1 MEKIG
6 GKNRKPYRY
15 ESVTRA
21 LRERYESVTRVFGVF
36 AFLENLCFFV
46 PASHFDLFHS
56 GLISGEKRVVTSI
69 LASAMVVDDQCRDRS
84 QDISSNIYSFVV
96 DNTWAITFH

>member
-1 MEKIG
+1 M
-6 GKNRKPYRY
+6 
-15 ESVTRA
+15 
-21 LRERYESVTRVFGVF
+21 FGVF
-36 AFLENLCFFV
+36 AFLENLCFFL

-84 QDISSNIYSFVV
+84 QDISGNIYSFVV